1 MMRFVYGEY
10 GDLIGDNGINGDT
23 GDKGGESNNDYYP
36 TIDMLFIGL
45 FFSLNY
51 FLASWDLWNIGEN
64 YGDKILISYL
74 DLFATSF

>member
-23 GDKGGESNNDYYP
+23 GDKGGESNKDYYP

-51 FLASWDLWNIGEN
+51 FLASWDL
-64 YGDKILISYL
+64 
-74 DLFATSF
+74 